1 LLKLDMKK
9 IEIYKSKRPIKVK
22 KTKLK
27 HPTVINI
34 DFSSI
39 NQLVGNKT
47 ILENTF
53 QLIKTE
59 CLNG

>member
-1 LLKLDMKK
+1 MKK

-27 HPTVINI
+27 HPTVVDI

-39 NQLVGNKT
+39 HQLIGNKT
-47 ILENTF
+47 ILEHTF
-53 QLIKTE
+53 QLTKNE

>member
-1 LLKLDMKK
+1 MKK
-9 IEIYKSKRPIKVK
+9 IEIYRSKRPIKVK

-27 HPTVINI
+27 QPTVMDI

-39 NQLVGNKT
+39 HQLVGNKT

-53 QLIKTE
+53 QLTKTE

>member
-1 LLKLDMKK
+1 MKK
-9 IEIYKSKRPIKVK
+9 IEIYKSKKPIKVK

-27 HPTVINI
+27 QPTVVDI

-39 NQLVGNKT
+39 HQLIGNKT
-47 ILENTF
+47 ILEHTF
-53 QLIKTE
+53 QLTKNE